1 MRYLHISDL
10 KNSIKTGW
18 DLGVWG
24 TRGPPWT
31 SWVPHFLCIAQK
43 LHLDPIRGKSD
54 WQPELLLLDFLLP
67 HQDLSLLQARFLLVH
82 AALLFLPLKK
92 SLWRKLMPWGTPPGG
107 TIDLSKPSSRPLRAL
122 NPQSPSLL
130 RFLSPLKFHVQYGS
144 GVYLKDQQPLF
155 LFLVSKISPGV
166 WLLSLHKQGS
176 FYSLHRPWWDL
187 ELWPCTQVF
196 FTHFL
201 EIKDP
206 SPAYQLFL
214 TSNIKD
220 QFRSLSWQC
229 NLTAYERV
237 PNFQAPKTHW
247 PPLLHLSKFVL
258 SIQQWQ
264 VILFQW
270 DLYITQ
276 VTSQWYPDTHLLPT
290 KAERKTH
297 VSSGNI
303 LTCKP
308 FPV

>member
-1 MRYLHISDL
+1 M
-10 KNSIKTGW
+10 
-18 DLGVWG
+18 
-24 TRGPPWT
+24 GPKCLRDQRAT
-31 SWVPHFLCIAQK
+31 M
-43 LHLDPIRGKSD
+43 
-54 WQPELLLLDFLLP
+54 DFLGSPLP
-67 HQDLSLLQARFLLVH
+67 MHCPETTFGPDKREIWLAAWAAAAWLS
-82 AALLFLPLKK
+82 AATSGSLTVASEISTSTCSPALPASEENWCLEGRPPPQGVPLTSP
-92 SLWRKLMPWGTPPGG
+92 SLAVML
-107 TIDLSKPSSRPLRAL
+107 RPLS
-122 NPQSPSLL
+122 PQSPSLL

-144 GVYLKDQQPLF
+144 GVYLKDQQPLC
-155 LFLVSKISPGV
+155 LFLVSKISPGG

-176 FYSLHRPWWDL
+176 FYSPHRPWWDL

-276 VTSQWYPDTHLLPT
+276 VTSQWYPDTPPP
-290 KAERKTH
+290 
-297 VSSGNI
+297 SY
-303 LTCKP
+303 
-308 FPV
+308 

>member
-1 MRYLHISDL
+1 M
-10 KNSIKTGW
+10 
-18 DLGVWG
+18 
-24 TRGPPWT
+24 GPKCLRDQRAT
-31 SWVPHFLCIAQK
+31 M
-43 LHLDPIRGKSD
+43 
-54 WQPELLLLDFLLP
+54 DFLGSPLP
-67 HQDLSLLQARFLLVH
+67 MHCPETTFGPDKREIWLAAWAAAAWLS
-82 AALLFLPLKK
+82 AATSGSLTVASEISTSTCSPALPASEENWCLEGRPPPQGVPLTSP
-92 SLWRKLMPWGTPPGG
+92 SLAVML
-107 TIDLSKPSSRPLRAL
+107 RPLS
-122 NPQSPSLL
+122 PQSPSLL

-144 GVYLKDQQPLF
+144 GVYLKDQQPLC
-155 LFLVSKISPGV
+155 LFLVSKISPGG

-176 FYSLHRPWWDL
+176 FYSPHRPWWDL
-187 ELWPCTQVF
+187 ELWPWTQVF

-276 VTSQWYPDTHLLPT
+276 VTSQWYPDTPPP
-290 KAERKTH
+290 
-297 VSSGNI
+297 SY
-303 LTCKP
+303 
-308 FPV
+308 